1 MYIVVNE
8 RLRRYLPKNIYSSL
22 EDPLVNRYWY
32 GNPGEIWTA
41 DVVIFGRGKNRKLA
55 IAMENAQC
63 GYRILI
69 PMPSEVDCEEF
80 RSSIMGKMQNALI
93 NSFKN
98 YVIPQSKINEY
109 ICTNFFYFYIVKA
122 KPSRPS
128 QNAEEFA
135 IELQMMYKEG
145 LDPFKY
151 EFNRTD
157 RKFGNSW
164 EYRSVENAT
173 YEMLGMTGE
182 ETKQAFQK
190 MYMN

>member
-1 MYIVVNE
+1 M
-8 RLRRYLPKNIYSSL
+8 
-22 EDPLVNRYWY
+22 DRYWY
-32 GNPGEIWTA
+32 GDQGKIWTA
-41 DVVIFGRGKNRKLA
+41 DVVISGRGKNRKLA

-69 PMPSEVDCEEF
+69 PMLSEVDYEEF
-80 RSSIMGKMQNALI
+80 CSSIMGKIQNAMI
-93 NSFKN
+93 NSFKD
-98 YVIPQSKINEY
+98 YTIPQSKINAY
-109 ICTNFFYFYIVKA
+109 ICTNFSYFHIVKA

-128 QNAEEFA
+128 QNVEEFA
-135 IELQMMYKEG
+135 IELQMMYKDERNS
-145 LDPFKY
+145 FKC

-182 ETKQAFQK
+182 EARKAFLTMWYYVK
-190 MYMN
+190 KKDL